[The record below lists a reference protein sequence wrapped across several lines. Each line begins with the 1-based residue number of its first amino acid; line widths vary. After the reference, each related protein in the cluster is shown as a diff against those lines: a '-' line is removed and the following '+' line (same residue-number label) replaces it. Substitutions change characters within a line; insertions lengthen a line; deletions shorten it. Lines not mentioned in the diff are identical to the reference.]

1 MTCNAPIRR
10 LDANIFSFT
19 REIQST
25 FEIQK
30 NNTPGNTVKY
40 GMGQSCSEK
49 KAVSDLLKS
58 PKDMGIGDF
67 QLLKTRDPNLIL
79 KLKLMQVNC

>member
-1 MTCNAPIRR
+1 M
-10 LDANIFSFT
+10 
-19 REIQST
+19 
-25 FEIQK
+25 
-30 NNTPGNTVKY
+30 KY
-40 GMGQSCSEK
+40 GMGQSSSEK

>member
-1 MTCNAPIRR
+1 M
-10 LDANIFSFT
+10 
-19 REIQST
+19 
-25 FEIQK
+25 
-30 NNTPGNTVKY
+30 KY